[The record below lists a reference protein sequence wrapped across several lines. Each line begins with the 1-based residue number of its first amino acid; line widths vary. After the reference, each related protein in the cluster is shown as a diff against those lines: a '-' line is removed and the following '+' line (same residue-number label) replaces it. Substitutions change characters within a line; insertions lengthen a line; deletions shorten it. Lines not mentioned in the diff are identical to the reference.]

1 MRLINAV
8 KLIARLSVLTISFA
22 QLVRLVS
29 KFGLK
34 VVQSAHQRL
43 QIFVEHLSRV
53 LLLFVLG
60 FNAVKLVL
68 KVRDFSPVLRLHRLY
83 SGLVL
88 LIQLLL
94 SGVGLIAQFF
104 DDRFDLSVPLIDHV
118 LLHLSLDLDVLVLN
132 LLQH

>member
-8 KLIARLSVLTISFA
+8 KLVARLSVLTISFA

-34 VVQSAHQRL
+34 VVQSAHERL
-43 QIFVEHLSRV
+43 QIFVEHFSRV

-60 FNAVKLVL
+60 FDAVKLVL
-68 KVRDFSPVLRLHRLY
+68 KVRDFSPVLCLHRLY

-132 LLQH
+132 VLQH